1 MTFSQ
6 ELNMTSS
13 ALFTET
19 RSLSEEFM
27 NIAAP
32 TSHLFSDLQFSPSGA
47 VKDNILK
54 STFSPLFKATLFLLF

>member
-54 STFSPLFKATLFLLF
+54 KYI